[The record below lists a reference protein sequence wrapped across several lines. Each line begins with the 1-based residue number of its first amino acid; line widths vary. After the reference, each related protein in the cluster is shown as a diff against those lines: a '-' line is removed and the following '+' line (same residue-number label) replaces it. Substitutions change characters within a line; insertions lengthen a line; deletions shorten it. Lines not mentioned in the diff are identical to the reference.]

1 MAERSAPGPG
11 TSRHD
16 TIDRGRSI
24 SFVVQGEIDGRPVAA
39 RWVDGELHCDAD
51 VRDRADLVVAMGER
65 FGHGAHEITASVD
78 DDFGAALLTVVRSL
92 SRIRSVEISMPR
104 TTAG

>member
-11 TSRHD
+11 TSRRD
-16 TIDRGRSI
+16 TIEPDGS
-24 SFVVQGEIDGRPVAA
+24 SWFVVRGEIDGQPVTA
-39 RWVDGELHCDAD
+39 RWLDGELRCDAD
-51 VRDRADLVVAMGER
+51 VRGRADLVVAMGER
-65 FGHGAHEITASVD
+65 FVHDGHEITASVD
-78 DDFGAALLTVVRSL
+78 DGFGAALLTVVRSF